1 MENSDVKRYDP
12 TNKDHEA
19 RLKKFVLE
27 AKKNLFTIPS
37 PKPGFTICSPMPEL
51 GANLGSQFTHPDF
64 PEFTLKRDICVEKP
78 AIRNAGITKVRIN
91 EVVYAAL
98 ETTKEDY
105 AGWLDATAIWRME
118 TDGWYKTDAFANENG
133 EPLIEIG
140 HPKFNEFL
148 SGEFD
153 YMTKSIGSAFKE
165 VPDLDDEDDEPPA
178 EELKLRSDYV
188 LDKYG
193 ERVKTVADLN
203 SYDAIIGYIN
213 DMSINREFS
222 GYVHG
227 TETMWLFKDEA
238 LKTFIDE
245 LGNLES
251 VYTDDNVVFH
261 ITYKG
266 GIIAK
271 MEDSW
276 DHEKRDILE
285 MIFRISRAK
294 SFDMTPGAVS
304 EKFEKP
310 VDKLGEKQ
318 VQAVRAPFSC
328 PIPLHPTHFINT
340 CNSTESAISIIGKG
354 RKYLGEYFRTHSDI
368 TDEYNEYYFVND
380 NCKDVLEWKMGYKIL
395 TNLIKPESIK
405 AGKYIPDIFS
415 HFTYLNYQ
423 GIYLSSLWKDY
434 ISDNI
439 SDSFEHPNFA
449 NALHLSFDIKHCDAG
464 DEPFIY
470 MDKNYDFHE
479 CEIHCDFD
487 YHMGIETGIQ
497 KIIDT
502 ETHEVVWACQFY
514 GGFTQLADL
523 LADEASFD
531 DWPENQP
538 E

>member
-1 MENSDVKRYDP
+1 MENSNVKRYDP

-27 AKKNLFTIPS
+27 ANKSLFTTSGPL
-37 PKPGFTICSPMPEL
+37 PGL
-51 GANLGSQFTHPDF
+51 GANLADEFKHPEY
-64 PEFTLKRDICVEKP
+64 PEFTLKRDVTVEKK
-78 AIRNAGITKVRIN
+78 AADARNSGITKILIN
-91 EVVYAAL
+91 EVVYAFL

-105 AGWLDATAIWRME
+105 VGQLFATAIWHM
-118 TDGWYKTDAFANENG
+118 TTNGWFKTDVFATNENG
-133 EPLIEIG
+133 ERSIEIA
-140 HPKFNEFL
+140 HPDFNEFL

-153 YMTKSIGSAFKE
+153 YMSRSIGSAFKV
-165 VPDLDDEDDEPPA
+165 VPELEDEEDEPA
-178 EELKLRSDYV
+178 DELKIRSDYV
-188 LDKYG
+188 LDKFG
-193 ERVKTVADLN
+193 NKIKASDNLD
-203 SYDAIIGYIN
+203 SYDALIGYIN

-222 GYVHG
+222 GEVHG
-227 TETMWLFKDEA
+227 TETMWLFKDA
-238 LKTFIDE
+238 GLKDFLDE
-245 LGNLES
+245 PGNFENS
-251 VYTDDNVVFH
+251 YTNDKIVFH
-261 ITYKG
+261 MSYKG
-266 GIIAK
+266 GITAK

-276 DHEKRDILE
+276 NHEKRVILE

-423 GIYLSSLWKDY
+423 GIYLSSLWKDH

-449 NALHLSFDIKHCDAG
+449 HALHLSFDTKHCDAG
-464 DEPFIY
+464 DESFIY

-502 ETHEVVWACQFY
+502 ETHEVVWACRFY

-523 LADEASFD
+523 LADAASFE